1 MTGRQPLP
9 TAPSSTCR
17 PKRLI
22 ERVGEQ
28 WRRAPLSPPAR
39 AILKRAYHAALSL
52 QGGGRGLRATLPGG
66 EVVRVCPEHRYL
78 SWNPAEYEA
87 FRRAVR
93 PGAVALDVGAN
104 VGAYSVLL
112 GQWVGPSGC
121 VFAFEPEPRAF
132 QGLSR
137 HVVLNRLGA
146 IVHPIPLALA
156 DHEGTANLLV
166 AATAGEARLGA
177 AGADGAEPKEPLGTA
192 TRVTTVDRFCAERGL
207 EPSFLK
213 IDVEGLELAVL
224 RGARNTIRRCRRL
237 EVFVEM
243 HPSIWPMLGV
253 TREDILAELGG
264 LGLVVEPLIEGASPD
279 AAWSLEGMCMR
290 LRAA

>member
-1 MTGRQPLP
+1 M
-9 TAPSSTCR
+9 
-17 PKRLI
+17 
-22 ERVGEQ
+22 
-28 WRRAPLSPPAR
+28 PLSPRAR
-39 AILKRAYHAALSL
+39 ALLKRAYHAALTL
-52 QGGGRGLRATLPGG
+52 QSGGRGLRATLPGG
-66 EVVRVCPEHRYL
+66 EVVRVSPEHRYL

-87 FRRAVR
+87 FRRAVG

-137 HVVLNRLGA
+137 HVLLNRLGA
-146 IVHPIPLALA
+146 IVHPVPVAVA
-156 DHEGTANLLV
+156 DHEGTANLV
-166 AATAGEARLGA
+166 AAATAGEARIGGETRVGGPA
-177 AGADGAEPKEPLGTA
+177 PLGTT

-224 RGARNTIRRCRRL
+224 RGARDTIRRCRNL

-243 HPSIWPMLGV
+243 HPSIWPVLGI
-253 TREDILAELGG
+253 TREDILVEIGR
-264 LGLVVEPLIEGASPD
+264 LGLVVEPLLADTAPD
-279 AAWSLEGMCMR
+279 AAWALEGMCMR